1 MLDHLRLSSI
11 FAHLAPVLLL
21 PLVGACGESASAPA
35 AVHPIKPVMAAPIA
49 FADGQD
55 RRTFSAQ
62 IKPRVEGSH
71 GFRVAGRVVRRFVDV
86 GTLVKAGDPLAEL
99 DDADFHLQLDQA
111 EAEERAARNV
121 LSHEEAE
128 QSRFATLRDKG
139 FTAAAAFE
147 GREPPPT
154 RREGAGLMRAE
165 RAGSGS
171 PGMLCAMP
179 PSLPRMTASSLP
191 SGSSP
196 VRSSM
201 SAHRPSS
208 SPSQARSRPRSRFR
222 RRWSGFARTG
232 VGTVSLWSAGSKTY
246 AAHLR
251 ELRRSPIPTTRTFTA
266 RYTIV
271 APDESVRLG
280 LSGHPHPFRHAPAPA
295 PCPLVGVLI
304 RGPVPPFGRSI
315 APTAP
320 TLQPVAIAKFEGQ
333 TALLGGGVSD
343 GDLVVTLGVH
353 KLDPASRSG
362 QIEHFPLRR
371 RVMRKFN
378 LSALAVRT
386 PL

>member
-71 GFRVAGRVVRRFVDV
+71 GFRVSGRVVRRFVDV
-86 GTLVKAGDPLAEL
+86 GALVKAGDPLAAL

-147 GREPPPT
+147 RQRATADEA
-154 RREGAGLMRAE
+154 RSRLMRAE
-165 RAGSGS
+165 RAVGLARNALRYATLIAQDDGVVTAVRVESGQVVDVGA
-171 PGMLCAMP
+171 PAFVI
-179 PSLPRMTASSLP
+179 AK
-191 SGSSP
+191 SGEVEAEVVVP
-196 VRSSM
+196 EALVE
-201 SAHRPSS
+201 
-208 SPSQARSRPRSRFR
+208 
-222 RRWSGFARTG
+222 FARTG

-251 ELRRSPIPTTRTFTA
+251 ELAPLADPTTRTFMA
-266 RYTIV
+266 RYTIA

-280 LSGHPHPFRHAPAPA
+280 LSATLTLSATRQRLA
-295 PCPLVGVLI
+295 
-304 RGPVPPFGRSI
+304 PVPLSAILDQGTGPAVWKVDRTDG
-315 APTAP
+315 TL

-353 KLDPASRSG
+353 KLDPG
-362 QIEHFPLRR
+362 L
-371 RVMRKFN
+371 K
-378 LSALAVRT
+378 VR
-386 PL
+386 PIDKLPR